1 MKSKPKLLDLYS
13 CQGGASK
20 GYVDAG
26 FDVVGV
32 DIEDQPR
39 YPYDF
44 HQADALEYLEKNHHK
59 FDAVHASPPCQ
70 NYTKARVLQN
80 NEHPDLIG
88 PTRDLLDQIGK
99 PYIIENVP
107 HSPLKNH
114 IILCGQMFDIMTYRH
129 RWFESNVDLVAP
141 EHPKH
146 KWVNNK
152 MGRMPKPDEAMYI
165 VGNFTG
171 VARAKEIMKI
181 DWMNRE
187 GLRESIPPVYSE
199 YLGKQLLQQLG

>member
-1 MKSKPKLLDLYS
+1 MKPKILDLFC

-26 FDVVGV
+26 FDVVGI

-107 HSPLKNH
+107 HSPLKNPVL
-114 IILCGQMFDIMTYRH
+114 LCGSMFGIHTYRH
-129 RWFESNVDLVAP
+129 RLFESNVELTVP

-146 KWVNNK
+146 TRPNNK
-152 MGRMPKPDEAMYI
+152 MGRMPKPGENMYL
-165 VGNFTG
+165 VGNFVG
-171 VARAKEIMKI
+171 VPLAKDIMQAH
-181 DWMNRE
+181 WMNRY
-187 GLRESIPPVYSE
+187 GLAQSIPPVYSHW
-199 YLGKQLLQQLG
+199 LGSQLIEQL